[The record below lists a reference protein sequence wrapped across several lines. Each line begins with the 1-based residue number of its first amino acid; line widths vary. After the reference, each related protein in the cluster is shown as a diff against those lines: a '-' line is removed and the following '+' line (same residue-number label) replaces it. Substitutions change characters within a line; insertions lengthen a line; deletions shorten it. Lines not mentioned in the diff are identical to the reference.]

1 MPFKKYKGD
10 DKYHFRY
17 YHLSNNH
24 PFLVVLVL
32 EEKIKNGK
40 ILISG
45 FNLTTSQKMVSK
57 KPTRFVLL
65 ETNPNPSD
73 DSPSY
78 LSVDLVKLKP
88 SKLFS
93 DPLTSWHLSK
103 IDEKKIDELMNRK
116 YKKSPQGLIRD
127 QSLILFSRAQ
137 FELF

>member
-1 MPFKKYKGD
+1 MPFRKYKGN

-24 PFLVVLVL
+24 PFLVVLVF
-32 EEKIKNGK
+32 EEKIKNRK

-45 FNLTTSQKMVSK
+45 FNLTTSQKIVNK
-57 KPTRFVLL
+57 KPTRFIQL

-73 DSPSY
+73 ESLSY
-78 LSVDLVKLKP
+78 LSVNLVKLKP

-103 IDEKKIDELMNRK
+103 NDEKKIDELMNRK
-116 YKKSPQGLIRD
+116 YKKSP
-127 QSLILFSRAQ
+127 
-137 FELF
+137 

>member
-1 MPFKKYKGD
+1 MPFRKYKGD

-45 FNLTTSQKMVSK
+45 FNLTTSSKIVSK
-57 KPTRFVLL
+57 KPTRFILL
-65 ETNPNPSD
+65 EANPNPSD

-78 LSVDLVKLKP
+78 LNVDLVKLKP

-103 IDEKKIDELMNRK
+103 NDEKKIDELMNRK
-116 YKKSPQGLIRD
+116 YKKSP
-127 QSLILFSRAQ
+127 
-137 FELF
+137 